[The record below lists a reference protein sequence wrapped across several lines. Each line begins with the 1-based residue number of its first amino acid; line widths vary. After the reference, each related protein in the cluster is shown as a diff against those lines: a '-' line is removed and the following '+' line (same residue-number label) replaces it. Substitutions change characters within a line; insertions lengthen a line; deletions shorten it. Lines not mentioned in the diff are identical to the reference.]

1 MKLPAILA
9 AAMLLVAPAAH
20 AGNVGFTELSIPDG
34 TNPPLVIGV
43 WYPTDAPASPQPLE
57 AFTQTVAPAGPVAG
71 EHLPLVV
78 MSHGT
83 GGWYGEHDDTA
94 LALAHAGFVVAAVSH
109 TKDTYRDQ
117 SQAAAV
123 WLRPQ
128 QVHRLIDYMLAA
140 WPDHAR
146 IDAGRIGMF
155 GFSSGGFTA
164 LVVAG
169 GVPDLAKVAPHCVAH
184 PDYFDCGVVKKAGP
198 AMSAT
203 VAHLPPSLWVHDA
216 RVRAAVVAAPAL
228 GFTFGAEGL
237 KDVRI
242 PIQLWRD
249 EDDHVLPNPDYAE
262 AVRIALPRP
271 PEYDLV
277 ANADHD
283 DFLAPCTDALRRNAP
298 DICVSRP
305 GFDRTAFHADFDV
318 KVVAFFQ
325 KTLN

>member
-1 MKLPAILA
+1 MKLIAILA
-9 AAMLLVAPAAH
+9 AAILLVAPAAH

-34 TNPPLVIGV
+34 TNPPLVVGV
-43 WYPTDAPASPQPLE
+43 WYPTDAPASPQTLE
-57 AFTQTVAPAGPVAG
+57 AFTQTVAPAGPVTG
-71 EHLPLVV
+71 QRLPLVV

-94 LALAHAGFVVAAVSH
+94 LALAHARFVVAAVSH

-123 WLRPQ
+123 WLRPEH
-128 QVHRLIDYMLAA
+128 VHRLIDYMLTA
-140 WPDHAR
+140 WPDRAR
-146 IDAGRIGMF
+146 IDPGRIGMF

-164 LVVAG
+164 LVVIG
-169 GVPDLAKVAPHCVAH
+169 GVPDLGKVAPHCVAH
-184 PDYFDCGVVKKAGP
+184 PDYFDCGVVKKADP
-198 AMSAT
+198 AVNAM
-203 VAHLPPSLWVHDA
+203 VPHLPVSVWMHDP
-216 RVRAAVVAAPAL
+216 RVKAAVVAAPAL
-228 GFTFGAEGL
+228 GFTFGVDGL

-271 PEYDLV
+271 PEYHLV

-283 DFLAPCTDALRRNAP
+283 DFLAPCTDALRQEAP

-305 GFDRTAFHADFDV
+305 GFDRTAFHADFDA
-318 KVVAFFQ
+318 KVVAFFER
-325 KTLN
+325 TLN